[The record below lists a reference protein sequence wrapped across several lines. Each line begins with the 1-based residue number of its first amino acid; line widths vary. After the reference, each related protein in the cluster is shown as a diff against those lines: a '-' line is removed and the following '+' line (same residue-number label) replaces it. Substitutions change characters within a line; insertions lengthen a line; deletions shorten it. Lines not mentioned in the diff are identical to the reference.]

1 MKQMRVGVDVG
12 STTIKLVIIDEAEN
26 ILFHQYQ
33 RHFSDIPK
41 AFSGILESARSVLS
55 KSPFTII
62 ITGSAGIGLADS
74 LHLPFVQE
82 VIACT
87 AGIRKCLPS
96 TNTSI
101 ELGGEDAK
109 ITYFYD
115 NMEQRMNGVCAGG
128 TGSFIDHMATLLNTD
143 ASGLNE
149 LAKKA
154 RTIHPIAS
162 RCGVFAKTDVQALMN
177 DGVVKED
184 IAASILQAVVNQTIG
199 SLAQGRPIK
208 APLAF
213 LGGPLFFLSE
223 LRSLFL
229 KTLNISED
237 QAIAPQSSPYFI
249 ALGAI
254 LAHPG
259 LEINYDDL
267 TTNLNT
273 FNVSNVS
280 INNLPPLFAN
290 TEEYEIFR
298 SRHAAHKI
306 KRADLA
312 THIGPA
318 YLGIDAGS
326 TTTKLTLINSAGD
339 LLYSDYGSN
348 QGRPLVSAV
357 TALQKMYSCFN
368 KNTYIAYAGVTG
380 YGEKMVQAAL
390 QADMSEVETVAHF
403 RAAETFQPGVTF
415 VIDIGGQDMKSF
427 TVKDGVIDSIK
438 LNEACSS
445 GCGSFISNFS
455 QSLGMTVEE
464 FAKTALSSAHPV
476 DLGTRCTVFMNS
488 KVKQAQ
494 KEGAT
499 VGDISAGIAIS
510 VIKNALFKVIRIKNT
525 EELGTKIVVQGGTFY
540 NDAVL
545 RALENLLQCEVVRP
559 DIAGLMGAY
568 GIALLAK
575 EAAPDGVRSSI
586 LPSTE
591 LDNFSINRTN
601 YRCAICG
608 NHCLITSLKF
618 SNGIKYQTGNRCE
631 RGLGKAL
638 PKNPVPNLYA
648 YKLERVFAYQPL
660 AEAEAPKGS
669 IGIPRLLNMYEDY
682 PFWFTFFTKLG
693 YRVLLSNKS
702 SRTLY
707 EQGLETI
714 PSDSLCYPAKMAH
727 GHIIDLI
734 NQGVTKI
741 FYPCIPY
748 NIKEDMTADNSYNC
762 PVVTSYSEN
771 IRANM
776 KILSEKNIEYIEPF
790 LPLDNPERLEKRLVD
805 VLKNENIAHAE
816 IALAAKCA
824 YLELKNYKD
833 DIHRQGEQV
842 LEYIKRTK
850 TPGIVLTGRPYH
862 IDPEINHGLP
872 ELIQSF
878 GLAIL
883 SEDSIC
889 HLAKTPRPIRV
900 MDQWMYHSRLYAA
913 ASLVANRPDLE
924 LIQLNSFGC
933 GLDAITMDQVKEL
946 LEANHKIYTAIKLD
960 EINNLGAA
968 RIRIR
973 SLLAALKV
981 RNANNTAIIE
991 ENLHNH
997 WPTFKKSMKKTHTIL
1012 APQMSPVHFQFLQAA
1027 IEGSGYQLVIP
1038 PMPDKRAVDLGLKFV
1053 NNDICYPSIMT
1064 IGQLLQA
1071 LTSGQYDPE
1080 YTSVLLFESGGG
1092 CRATNYVALMR
1103 KALKDIGLPQVTV
1116 FSLCGKD
1123 SGEFRISIGTMD
1135 RLLMAIT
1142 YGDLLMRVMQHVRPY
1157 ELRPNSANELYEKWS
1172 AKCRYDLIK
1181 CNRWQ
1186 FKKNIL
1192 GIVRDFDNM
1201 PLKPQNAKPKVGLV
1215 GEILVKYHAIAN
1227 GHIVQTLE
1235 EEGAEVIVPD
1245 LINFFLYTA
1254 YDDCVKY
1261 KLLAGSLAN
1270 KIKSKIFIHIVE
1282 QYRKTL
1288 EKALHSSKNFNPPES
1303 LKELIALAKDH
1314 VSLGNITGEGWLLT
1328 AEMISLIKHGINNI
1342 ICLQPFGCLPN
1353 HIVGKGMIRELLHS
1367 YPQANIVPID
1377 CDAGA
1382 SEVNQLNRIKLMLA
1396 VAFEKIKEHK

>member
-1 MKQMRVGVDVG
+1 MKQLRVGVDIG
-12 STTIKLVIIDEAEN
+12 STTIKIVIIDELEN
-26 ILFHQYQ
+26 IIFHKYQ
-33 RHFSDIPK
+33 RHFSDIPR
-41 AFSGILESARSVLS
+41 AFCGFLDSARPILS
-55 KSPFTII
+55 KSPFTIVV
-62 ITGSAGIGLADS
+62 TGSAGIGLAEG
-74 LHLPFVQE
+74 LGLPFVQE

-87 AGIRKCLPS
+87 AGIRKYLS
-96 TNTSI
+96 NTNTAI

-115 NMEQRMNGVCAGG
+115 NVEQRMNGVCAGG
-128 TGSFIDHMATLLNTD
+128 TGSFIDHMAALLNTD
-143 ASGLNE
+143 AAGLNE
-149 LAKKA
+149 MAKHAK
-154 RTIHPIAS
+154 TLHPIAS

-229 KTLNISED
+229 KTLGIPTDESIVPE
-237 QAIAPQSSPYFI
+237 SSPYFI
-249 ALGAI
+249 ALGAVWAQSGCNI
-254 LAHPG
+254 DYCELTNRLA
-259 LEINYDDL
+259 N
-267 TTNLNT
+267 
-273 FNVSNVS
+273 FKVSDVS
-280 INNLPPLFAN
+280 INNLPPLFKNADD
-290 TEEYEIFR
+290 YEQFCN
-298 SRHAAHKI
+298 RHAEHKV
-306 KRADLA
+306 KRADLS
-312 THIGPA
+312 THSGPA

-326 TTTKLTLINSAGD
+326 TTTKLTLINDAGD

-348 QGRPLVSAV
+348 QGKPLSSVVS
-357 TALQKMYSCFN
+357 ALQKMYARLN

-390 QADMSEVETVAHF
+390 QVDMGEVETVAHF
-403 RAAETFQPGVTF
+403 RAAETFLPGVTF
-415 VIDIGGQDMKSF
+415 VMDIGGQDMKSF
-427 TVKDGVIDSIK
+427 TVKDGIIDSIK

-455 QSLGMTVEE
+455 QSLGMTVSD
-464 FAKTALSSAHPV
+464 FAQAAITSERPV

-494 KEGAT
+494 KEGAS
-499 VGDISAGIAIS
+499 VSDISAGIAVS

-525 EELGTKIVVQGGTFY
+525 EELGAKIVVQGGTFY

-545 RALENLLQCEVVRP
+545 RALENLLHCEVIRP

-575 EAAPDGVRSSI
+575 EAAPVGIHSTL
-586 LPSTE
+586 LPTSD
-591 LDNFSINRTN
+591 LDSFSIARTN
-601 YRCAICG
+601 YRCHICG

-618 SNGIKYQTGNRCE
+618 SSGKVYQTGNRCE
-631 RGLGKAL
+631 RGIGKAL
-638 PKNPVPNLYA
+638 PKDPVPNLYE
-648 YKLERVFAYQPL
+648 YKLNRVFNYEPL
-660 AEAEAPKGS
+660 ADDAAIKGQ
-669 IGIPRLLNMYEDY
+669 IGIPRVLNMYEDY

-693 YRVLLSNKS
+693 YRVILSDKS
-702 SRTLY
+702 SRTIY

-714 PSDSLCYPAKMAH
+714 PSDSLCYPAKMVH

-734 NQGVTKI
+734 NKGVTKI

-748 NIKEDMTADNSYNC
+748 NIKEDPTADNNYNC

-776 KILSEKNIEYIEPF
+776 KILSEKNIEFLQPF
-790 LPLDNPERLEKRLVD
+790 LPLDNPERMIKRMEEE
-805 VLKNENIAHAE
+805 LKNENLSSHDIAV
-816 IALAAKCA
+816 AAKAA
-824 YLELKNYKD
+824 YNELKRYKED
-833 DIHRQGEQV
+833 VQKQGEYV
-842 LEYIKRTK
+842 LEYMERTK
-850 TPGIVLTGRPYH
+850 TKGIVLTGRPYH

-878 GLAIL
+878 GLAVL
-883 SEDSIC
+883 SEDSIS
-889 HLAKTPRPIRV
+889 HLAKIPRPIRV

-913 ASLVANRPDLE
+913 ATLVANRADLE
-924 LIQLNSFGC
+924 IIQLNSFGC

-946 LEANHKIYTAIKLD
+946 LEAKQKIYTAIKLD

-981 RNANNTAIIE
+981 RKVGTQSNIE
-991 ENLHNH
+991 DDPHDH
-997 WPTFKKSMKKTHTIL
+997 WPIYKRSMKKTHTIL

-1027 IEGSGYQLVIP
+1027 IQGSGYQIVIP
-1038 PMPDKRAVDLGLKFV
+1038 PLPDKKAVDFGLRFV
-1053 NNDICYPSIMT
+1053 NNDCCYPSIIA
-1064 IGQLLQA
+1064 IGQIIQE
-1071 LTSGQYDPE
+1071 LTSGHHDPDS
-1080 YTSVLLFESGGG
+1080 TSVLLFESGGG

-1103 KALKDIGLPQVTV
+1103 KALKDIGLPQVPV
-1116 FSLCGKD
+1116 FSLSGKD
-1123 SGEFRISIGTMD
+1123 TGEFNVSIGMMD
-1135 RLLMAIT
+1135 KLLMAIT

-1157 ELRPNSANELYEKWS
+1157 EIEPNSANALYKKWS
-1172 AKCRYDLIK
+1172 EKCKTDLSEG
-1181 CNRWQ
+1181 NRWQ
-1186 FKKNIL
+1186 FKKNIF
-1192 GIVRDFDNM
+1192 GIVHDFDNL
-1201 PLKPQNAKPKVGLV
+1201 PLKPQNTKPKVGLV
-1215 GEILVKYHAIAN
+1215 GEILVKYHSVAN
-1227 GHIVQTLE
+1227 GHIVKTLE
-1235 EEGAEVIVPD
+1235 EEGAEVIIPD

-1261 KLLAGSLAN
+1261 KMLAGSWAAKL
-1270 KIKSKIFIHIVE
+1270 KSEFFIRVVE
-1282 QYRKTL
+1282 QYRATL
-1288 EKALHSSKNFNPPES
+1288 ETALENSKNFNPPES
-1303 LKELIALAKDH
+1303 LKELIAMAKDH

-1328 AEMISLIKHGINNI
+1328 AEMISLIKNGINNI

-1353 HIVGKGMIRELLHS
+1353 HIVGKGMIRELIHS

-1396 VAFEKIKEHK
+1396 VAFEKIK